1 METDALRA
9 LVADGQALTRWALKT
24 VLEAERFTVV
34 TAASREEMFG
44 HLLGDAYALVVATC
58 EFGHADVSDLI
69 DRVCEYQRDT
79 AVIVL
84 CAGHLTP
91 IDHRRGHEITV
102 LTKPFDTA
110 AIAQIARRVHD
121 RHPEVLQ

>member
-1 METDALRA
+1 MGTDTLRA
-9 LVADGQALTRWALKT
+9 LVADGQALTRWALAS

-34 TAASREEMFG
+34 TATNREEMFG
-44 HLLGDAYALVVATC
+44 HLLGNAFALVVASC
-58 EFGHADVSDLI
+58 ELGHADVSDLI
-69 DRVCEYQRDT
+69 DRVCEYQPDT
-79 AVIVL
+79 AMIVL
-84 CAGHLTP
+84 CPGHLTP